1 MGQMVT
7 TYVNPRKG
15 WFEQAQGGAGVMLF
29 EPSNTAFREGRQY
42 FAFHE
47 LSIAQGAAVV
57 IKVVIT
63 SDTVMRDFFVEM
75 VTSNT
80 TAEIVAGGT
89 EGGTFDTPITIQ
101 RTNNMTTAPARASTS
116 TFTTGGTLTGGTTLD
131 KFLLYAG
138 NNVNQST
145 RQHGGEDFPV
155 GFPAGTYYVRITNIG
170 STTAIGLFKA
180 RWSEDA

>member
-1 MGQMVT
+1 MGQMTT
-7 TYVNPRKG
+7 TYVNPRTG
-15 WFEQAQGGAGVMLF
+15 WFEQAQGSVGVMLF
-29 EPSNTAFREGRQY
+29 EPSNIAFREGRQY

-47 LSIAQGAAVV
+47 LSIAQGSTAV

-101 RTNNMTTAPARASTS
+101 RTNNMSSAPVRNSTS

-145 RQHGGEDFPV
+145 RQHGGEDFPT
-155 GFPAGTYYVRITNIG
+155 GFPAGTYYVRITNVG
-170 STTAIGLFKA
+170 NTTATGIFKA